1 MNIAILFKNRFFYR
15 NLPVTAF
22 GFQSISLLNT
32 WKLNNLITVDMLI
45 NITNVKSKKKIITK
59 F

>member
-32 WKLNNLITVDMLI
+32 WKLN
-45 NITNVKSKKKIITK
+45 K
-59 F
+59 FNYSGYAH